1 MTFYLRPIN
10 SAFIRSKRLKVPFGN
25 SVQSCTV
32 CMSVSFTCN
41 AMTTCSY
48 QIIFFLK
55 VNVAVKC
62 LRAWNDKAFI
72 QMQMDFI
79 KEANAM
85 SLLDHPHIIK
95 LYGIVLSTPMML
107 VSL

>member
-1 MTFYLRPIN
+1 MYSVYECQFYM
-10 SAFIRSKRLKVPFGN
+10 
-25 SVQSCTV
+25 Q
-32 CMSVSFTCN
+32 CN
-41 AMTTCSY
+41 DNMLLPNN
-48 QIIFFLK
+48 FLLK

-62 LRAWNDKAFI
+62 LRTWNDKAFI

>member
-1 MTFYLRPIN
+1 MYEYQFYM
-10 SAFIRSKRLKVPFGN
+10 
-25 SVQSCTV
+25 Q
-32 CMSVSFTCN
+32 CN
-41 AMTTCSY
+41 DNMLLPNN
-48 QIIFFLK
+48 FLLK

-107 VSL
+107 VSLYTEHGKSERSVSALKMGLFQ

>member
-1 MTFYLRPIN
+1 MYSVFECQFYM
-10 SAFIRSKRLKVPFGN
+10 
-25 SVQSCTV
+25 Q
-32 CMSVSFTCN
+32 CN
-41 AMTTCSY
+41 DNMLLPNN
-48 QIIFFLK
+48 FLLK

-62 LRAWNDKAFI
+62 LRTWNDKAFI

>member
-1 MTFYLRPIN
+1 MY
-10 SAFIRSKRLKVPFGN
+10 
-25 SVQSCTV
+25 SVYECQFF
-32 CMSVSFTCN
+32 MQCN
-41 AMTTCSY
+41 DNMLLPNN
-48 QIIFFLK
+48 FLLK

-62 LRAWNDKAFI
+62 LRTWNDKAFI

>member
-1 MTFYLRPIN
+1 M
-10 SAFIRSKRLKVPFGN
+10 PFGN
-25 SVQSCTV
+25 IVQSC
-32 CMSVSFTCN
+32 MIASFTCN
-41 AMTTCSY
+41 AMTTCSSLPNN
-48 QIIFFLK
+48 FLLK

-107 VSL
+107 VSLYTEHCKSERSVSALRMGLFR